1 MKRVA
6 FCFVLGVLLTR
17 VLTLRSVQE
26 TDCPRSPWTVSGR
39 WFVWGAP
46 VELSR
51 RMQGLQTGAL
61 APPAQT
67 PTRLQCCPLPG
78 SDATA
83 FARRASSGIQLL
95 ALLGLLPPLS
105 RRPLGTCLRPQRL
118 PQLVVDTCVGVGTS
132 LVGRHGRADRHAPE
146 ALTPARGNMMTI
158 ISVAGCA

>member
-1 MKRVA
+1 MRALVA
-6 FCFVLGVLLTR
+6 EGAAREALLMLLHALLKSVLLTGVGLTRRHR
-17 VLTLRSVQE
+17 VVGDDGS
-26 TDCPRSPWTVSGR
+26 
-39 WFVWGAP
+39 
-46 VELSR
+46 
-51 RMQGLQTGAL
+51 
-61 APPAQT
+61 
-67 PTRLQCCPLPG
+67 G